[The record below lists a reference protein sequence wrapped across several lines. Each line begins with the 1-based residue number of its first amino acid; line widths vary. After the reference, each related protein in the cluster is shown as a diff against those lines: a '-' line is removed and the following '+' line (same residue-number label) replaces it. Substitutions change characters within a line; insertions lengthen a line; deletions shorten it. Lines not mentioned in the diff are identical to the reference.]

1 MTTSLHDDD
10 EQFLRDAL
18 PAFISESVELLDQ
31 IEQLLLELES
41 NPGDRELL
49 DALFRCAHTIKGSAG
64 LFGLDEIVA
73 FTHHVETFLDAL
85 REGQVSLDAHSSRLL
100 LSSGD
105 QIRRLVNLISDAE
118 SPIADEREALIAGL
132 IQAMGGSAAHAVA
145 PTVGAHSTT
154 RAGREGS
161 QHAAGEHNAGMQDN
175 PCPTAIRSR
184 YTIHLVFGKDT
195 FRDGFDPLAILEYL
209 ATIASIESV
218 SPTLD
223 RIPMLEQLDA
233 EDCHLSLE
241 VVLTT
246 EQDQATLGQAFE
258 LFREDCEVQIERMA
272 DPALG
277 TTPDTESQPHTSA
290 AGSSDP
296 SAVAAV
302 GSEVGSPVSLATSPS
317 GAASTER
324 KPSSERR
331 RTDEATF
338 LKVRADRLDEVI
350 NLLGELVIAGAGTGL
365 LAQRTGD
372 SELIESAHQ
381 LGRLIEEIRNGTL
394 QLRMVQIGETF
405 GRFRRVVHDL
415 AAELGKDVHLDIV
428 GGETELDKSMVER
441 INDPL
446 MHLVRNAL
454 DHGLET
460 REQRVAGGK
469 PEQGTLRI
477 AASHDAGGILIS
489 IQDDGRGINREKVL
503 ARARE
508 RGLVAPGVTPT
519 EAEVFALIF
528 EPGFSTAEA
537 VTNLSGRGVGMDVV
551 RRNIQS
557 LRGRIDIHSI
567 EGKGTTI
574 EVRLPLTL
582 AIIDGF
588 LVNVADAKFI
598 FPLETVVE
606 VVENRRADQ
615 ALDAHGC
622 GAIELRGQV
631 LPVVSLRTLY
641 QLDAPESNRCSV
653 VVIQSGAKRYGVL
666 VDALL
671 GQHQTVI
678 KPLSRIFRSLRGM
691 SGSSILGNGEVAL
704 IFDVNALA
712 LLAEQPPIRR
722 LHSLERTSS

>member
-1 MTTSLHDDD
+1 MNASVRDDD

-18 PAFISESVELLDQ
+18 PAFISESVEQLDQ
-31 IEQLLLELES
+31 LEQLLLELES

-64 LFGLDEIVA
+64 LFGLHEIVA

-85 REGQVSLDAHSSRLL
+85 REGQVKLDAASSRLL

-105 QIRRLVNLISDAE
+105 QIRRLVNLISE
-118 SPIADEREALIAGL
+118 EHSPIVDEREALIAGL
-132 IQAMGGSAAHAVA
+132 MHAMGTPQTDSVTAASVGESA
-145 PTVGAHSTT
+145 
-154 RAGREGS
+154 RDEG
-161 QHAAGEHNAGMQDN
+161 QEGPHHAAGTHTATAQDTAGQAAEG
-175 PCPTAIRSR
+175 TR
-184 YTIHLVFGKDT
+184 YSINLVFGKDT

-209 ATIASIESV
+209 ATTGTIESV
-218 SPTLD
+218 TPALE
-223 RIPMLEQLDA
+223 RVPALEQLDA
-233 EDCHLSLE
+233 EDCHLSLDI
-241 VVLTT
+241 VLGTT
-246 EQDQATLGQAFE
+246 QQEAALTQAFD
-258 LFREDCEVQIERMA
+258 LFREDCDVRIERIVPAAQAVVHHAQIHDHAA
-272 DPALG
+272 DAAPAEHANA
-277 TTPDTESQPHTSA
+277 TASA
-290 AGSSDP
+290 
-296 SAVAAV
+296 
-302 GSEVGSPVSLATSPS
+302 SLAT
-317 GAASTER
+317 AER
-324 KPSSERR
+324 KPPSERR
-331 RTDEATF
+331 LTEDTTF

-350 NLLGELVIAGAGTGL
+350 NLLGELVISGAGTGL

-405 GRFRRVVHDL
+405 SRFRRVVHDL
-415 AAELGKDVHLDIV
+415 AGELGKDVHLDIV
-428 GGETELDKSMVER
+428 GGDTELDKSMVER

-460 REQRVAGGK
+460 RQERIAAGK

-489 IQDDGRGINREKVL
+489 IQDDGRGINRGKVL

-508 RGLVAPGVTPT
+508 RGLVAAGVTPT
-519 EAEVFALIF
+519 DAEIFALIF
-528 EPGFSTAEA
+528 EPGFSTAET

-551 RRNIQS
+551 RRNIQG
-557 LRGRIDIHSI
+557 LRGRIDIQSV
-567 EGKGTTI
+567 EGQGTTI

-588 LVNVADAKFI
+588 LVNVADSKFI

-615 ALDAHGC
+615 ELDANGC
-622 GAIELRGQV
+622 GVIELRGQV
-631 LPVVSLRTLY
+631 LPVVSLRALY

-712 LLAEQPPIRR
+712 LLAEQPPTRR
-722 LHSLERTSS
+722 PNHLERNPS